1 MGLYRKLTIVLCF
14 SLLIN
19 NLMLSQIVSDSLF
32 YYLVANDKK
41 NVSNAISM
49 RLFVHNAS
57 SDSVWIANFNRF
69 ITHLSAFSF
78 KKTQER
84 IFYWDLLTL
93 SNQKELDV
101 ISIMP
106 SFELKTSN
114 KRVEEKNVNIV
125 IPPNSTFVSNIYLL
139 HSPFVAYPK
148 GYYKLC
154 FFDKA
159 TNKCLAETIIEIE

>member
-1 MGLYRKLTIVLCF
+1 MTPKEFSNEFDLLY
-14 SLLIN
+14 N
-19 NLMLSQIVSDSLF
+19 NIS
-32 YYLVANDKK
+32 
-41 NVSNAISM
+41 SNARISAIYDQVI
-49 RLFVHNAS
+49 FNTGNA
-57 SDSVWIANFNRF
+57 IRF
-69 ITHLSAFSF
+69 GETA
-78 KKTQER
+78 
-84 IFYWDLLTL
+84 WDLLTL